1 MEKFIIVSLDADKK
15 VLRESI
21 DMNALVIKSFEFK
34 KDVSSVYESMD
45 VLNDNGFRVIV
56 EGVTPFI
63 HNNGMVLTEGLKELY
78 TKFKEKFGGSKDE
91 FEEWYKDRMAEKN
104 DEKNTNNT
112 SSDNKSPSIEKI
124 IPAIKNY
131 IEKTFANNPDE
142 YRKLMGELVSGYKSI
157 TGK

>member
-1 MEKFIIVSLDADKK
+1 MNKFILVSLNEDKK
-15 VLRESI
+15 VLKESI
-21 DMNALVIKSFEFK
+21 DIHGLVTKSFDFK
-34 KDVSSVYESMD
+34 SDVSSICESMD
-45 VLNDNGFRVIV
+45 ILNENGFRVIV
-56 EGVTPFI
+56 EGATPFI

-91 FEEWYKDRMAEKN
+91 FEEWYKDRMDEKN
-104 DEKNTNNT
+104 DEKNTDNT
-112 SSDNKSPSIEKI
+112 SSDNNPPSIEKK